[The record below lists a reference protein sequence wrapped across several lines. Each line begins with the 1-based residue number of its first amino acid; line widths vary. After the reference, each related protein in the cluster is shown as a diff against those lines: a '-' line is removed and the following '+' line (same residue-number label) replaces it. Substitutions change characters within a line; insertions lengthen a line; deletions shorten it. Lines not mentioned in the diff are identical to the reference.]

1 MWYHKTES
9 VISRN
14 IITGDCD
21 AKKTAAYTRN
31 IILCIHSAYAFRC
44 RAYGIRPLPG
54 AAPDSRK
61 HMPDENTNGYFGGN
75 TEMKKRLLT
84 LLTAGASAASVLQ
97 MPPLKTAAA
106 DEYLIRDKWGYCT
119 TAHYAESEHFVIF
132 YGNNDTTGKVND
144 AFLKR
149 NLEDYEKLW
158 KCYGEYLGME
168 NMNVDIY
175 GKSTQKYKTCIYLTY
190 TGLDQYP
197 DGWAFMSAEDGY
209 GIEIISP
216 EAMLDDLTIAHEFG
230 HVVTMQQKAWVDQD
244 ITGAWWEPLANWF
257 REMYLYS
264 DYYTGSTKTCW
275 FEPYIRNMSLTLPH
289 GRNYYEVWPFLVYLS
304 YNPDNLP
311 GLGINSVK
319 RIISE
324 AKPNE
329 YPMDTITRLFGT
341 DAQTVFGHYAKR
353 MATFDFGAQEAYLS
367 EFNRKLSE
375 SKYYWNLFYTVPED
389 HGDGWLTV
397 PQAEA
402 PMQTG
407 INIIPLNVT
416 GDSISVQFKGLS
428 DDSNAGW
435 KACIVTVDASGNE
448 TYSDLFGDG
457 ESMTVPASAAKTA
470 YLTVAGT
477 PKKFNAVNAFHKDN
491 VSSYKSGAERRRYP
505 YAVQLS
511 GASVIQQAE
520 TYAKGTGHAH
530 PNGGGW
536 VANSAAVADSV
547 YVAPNAMV
555 LGSANVSGNV
565 RIEDYAIVAGSAT
578 VKDNAVISGHAI
590 ADGGGM
596 VYDNGWKFGS
606 VTVSGNAVIGDSAVV
621 SGLCSISGNARVLQ
635 KAYLTENITVTDEA
649 TVKGLSY
656 CYGTSNYSGQAILD
670 GDYANSETRSSGISF
685 GWLDD
690 TVSRSYTDGM
700 LLGYDFANESNVWTA
715 DKHTA
720 TDARIDGAQW
730 QAERTSAKGV
740 LSFDGNGTELL
751 LDDSF
756 MQTHDLQISLA
767 ALWKGGKAQQELFH
781 FGDDTA
787 YLSFTPSNANGVAE
801 LTVTD
806 GKTTETLT
814 ASVPLAK
821 GEWSKITVQLIGGK
835 GTLLINGQQA
845 DSKAVSLT
853 PLDVM
858 CAAKSDLCSI
868 GGSFKGAVDYVNFY
882 FRQTAEPNLTYSGKE
897 DADDSDPQKIRGDV
911 DANGKFERADII
923 MMQQF
928 LLTAGTLTD
937 WGAGDMD
944 GNGRINAAD
953 LTLMKQLM
961 MYA

>member
-1 MWYHKTES
+1 
-9 VISRN
+9 
-14 IITGDCD
+14 
-21 AKKTAAYTRN
+21 
-31 IILCIHSAYAFRC
+31 
-44 RAYGIRPLPG
+44 
-54 AAPDSRK
+54 
-61 HMPDENTNGYFGGN
+61 
-75 TEMKKRLLT
+75 MKKRRLPV
-84 LLTAGASAASVLQ
+84 LLTAAVTAAPMLHALPLTASAAE
-97 MPPLKTAAA
+97 
-106 DEYLIRDKWGYCT
+106 EYLIRDKWGYCQS
-119 TAHYAESEHFVIF
+119 AHYAESEHFVIF
-132 YGNNDTTGKVND
+132 YGNNDTTGLVND

-175 GKSTQKYKTCIYLTY
+175 GKSTQKYKTNIYMTY

-216 EAMLDDLTIAHEFG
+216 EAMRDDLTIAHEFG

-264 DYYTGSTKTCW
+264 DYYTGNTKTCW

-289 GRNYYEVWPFLVYLS
+289 GRNYYEVWPFMVYLS

-311 GLGINSVK
+311 GLGLDTMK

-353 MATFDFGAQEAYLS
+353 MATFDFGPQEAYLS
-367 EFNRKLSE
+367 EFNRKLSD
-375 SKYYWNLFYTVPED
+375 SKYYWNLFYTVLQAD
-389 HGDGWLTV
+389 GSGWLTV
-397 PQAEA
+397 PQEEA

-407 INIIPLNVT
+407 INIVPLRVI
-416 GDSISVQFKGLS
+416 GDSITVSFKGRS
-428 DDSNAGW
+428 DDANAGW
-435 KACIVTVDASGNE
+435 QACVVTVDAAGNE

-457 ESMTVPASAAKTA
+457 DTVTVPAAGAQSA

-477 PKKFNAVNAFHKDN
+477 PRKFNAVNAFHKDN
-491 VSSYKSGAERRRYP
+491 VSSYKSGTERRRYP

-511 GASVIQQAE
+511 GASVIPQAT
-520 TYAKGTGHAH
+520 TYTKGNGHVH

-536 VANSAAVADSV
+536 VADGAAVADSV

-590 ADGGGM
+590 VDGGGM

-606 VTVSGNAVIGDSAVV
+606 VTVSGNAVVSDSAVV
-621 SGLCSISGNARVLQ
+621 SGLSTLSGNAKVLQ
-635 KAYLTENITVTDEA
+635 KAYLAENITVSDEA
-649 TVKGLSY
+649 TVKGMSY
-656 CYGTSNYSGQAILD
+656 CYGTGNYSGQAVLD
-670 GDYANSETRSSGISF
+670 GDYANTETRTSGISF

-690 TVSRSYTDGM
+690 TVSRAYTDGM
-700 LLGYDFANESNVWTA
+700 MLGYDFADESAVWAA

-720 TDARIDGAQW
+720 TNAEIRGAEW

-740 LSFDGNGTELL
+740 LSFDGSGTSLL

-756 MQTHDLQISLA
+756 MQTNDLQISLA
-767 ALWKGGKAQQELFH
+767 ALWKGGTAAQELFR
-781 FGDDTA
+781 FGDENA
-787 YLSFTPSNANGVAE
+787 YIALTPSNADGVAE

-806 GKTTETLT
+806 GRTTEKLT
-814 ASVPLAK
+814 ASAPLAK
-821 GEWSKITVQLIGGK
+821 GEWSRITVQLIGGK
-835 GTLLINGQQA
+835 GTLLVNGQQA
-845 DSKAVSLT
+845 AGKAVTLT

-858 CAAKSDLCSI
+858 CAAESDRCEI
-868 GGSFKGAVDYVNFY
+868 GGSFRGAVDYVNFY
-882 FRQTAEPNLTYSGKE
+882 FKETAEPQIAYSGRE
-897 DADDSDPQKIRGDV
+897 EADDSDPQKIRGDV
-911 DANGKFERADII
+911 DANGKFEMADIV
-923 MMQQF
+923 MMQRF
-928 LLTAGTLTD
+928 LLADGTLTD
-937 WGAGDMD
+937 WQAGDFD
-944 GNGRINAAD
+944 ENGRINAAD
-953 LTLMKQLM
+953 FTLMKRALM
-961 MYA
+961 Q